1 MKEQNDELLLEHMI
15 RMQAKLIEKVETLN
29 SRLNQIEYVL
39 KQDDQR
45 LSESY
50 FYSKNATGFE
60 MSIES

>member
-15 RMQAKLIEKVETLN
+15 RMQAKLIEKVDTLN

-50 FYSKNATGFE
+50 FYCKNAAGFE